1 MYRLSVSVI
10 LFSEISYNVDFSD
23 KPNPAWHIK
32 VRKKG
37 EPLFKAATTSITRAN
52 TYFISFENIIVL
64 ENQYDEIII
73 QEKLKELFTYLT
85 YKKIDG
91 KKNVYFSYI
100 VENEQFYFE
109 LSPEFMQNLVD
120 NEFTVRVSGIY
131 FR

>member
-10 LFSEISYNVDFSD
+10 IFSEIPYNVDFSD
-23 KPNPAWHIK
+23 TSNAAWHIK

-37 EPLFKAATTSITRAN
+37 DPLFKAATTSITRAN

-100 VENEQFYFE
+100 VEKEQFYFE

-120 NEFTVRVSGIY
+120 NECTVRVSGIY